1 MKPFALLLLPL
12 ALLASGCSTMNARMD
27 EPKLSRPQVAEQ
39 PAPEA
44 NGSIYQ
50 ARQSMF
56 LYEDARARNV
66 GDILTVVL
74 VERTQASKS
83 ASTSTSKDSSVGMAA
98 PSIFGEPITRNGRAI
113 LSADIEGSRS
123 FDGEGGSSQ
132 RNQLD
137 GAITVVVV
145 DVLPNGNLVVEGEKW
160 IGINQGEEQIKVTGV
175 VRPQDIQN
183 DNSVISTKLGNANIA
198 YRGKG
203 ALADANAQGWLSRF
217 FNSPIWP
224 F

>member
-1 MKPFALLLLPL
+1 MTMKRFALLLLPL
-12 ALLASGCSTMNARMD
+12 ALLVGGCSTMNARMD
-27 EPKLSRPQVAEQ
+27 EAKLSRPQMAAQ

-50 ARQSMF
+50 PRQSMF

-66 GDILTVVL
+66 GDILTVVQ
-74 VERTQASKS
+74 RTQASKS
-83 ASTSTSKDSSVGMAA
+83 ASTSTSKNSSVGMAA
-98 PSIFGEPITRNGRAI
+98 PNIFGEPITRNGRAI

-160 IGINQGEEQIKVTGV
+160 IGINQGEELIKVTGV

-183 DNSVISTKLGNANIA
+183 DNSVASTKLGNANIS